1 MGQIKVNTL
10 VIHTTEGEILD
21 VLVGPDSVML
31 SQLKET
37 QHWDTMLEESEGP
50 SLTKLEDYNVQSLA
64 QYYQANSANSS
75 LVLRVSYFP
84 NKTFHYR

>member
-10 VIHTTEGEILD
+10 VIHTIEGEILD

-37 QHWDTMLEESEGP
+37 QHWDTMLEESEQYT
-50 SLTKLEDYNVQSLA
+50 TKLKEFNVQTLSN
-64 QYYQANSANSS
+64 YYKEFQHIDS

>member
-1 MGQIKVNTL
+1 MGLIKVNTL
-10 VIHTTEGEILD
+10 VIYTTDAEILD
-21 VLVGPDSVML
+21 VLVGPDSVIL

-37 QHWDTMLEESEGP
+37 QHWDTMLEESEQYGP
-50 SLTKLEDYNVQSLA
+50 KLEEFNLQTLSDYYKELGHID
-64 QYYQANSANSS
+64 S